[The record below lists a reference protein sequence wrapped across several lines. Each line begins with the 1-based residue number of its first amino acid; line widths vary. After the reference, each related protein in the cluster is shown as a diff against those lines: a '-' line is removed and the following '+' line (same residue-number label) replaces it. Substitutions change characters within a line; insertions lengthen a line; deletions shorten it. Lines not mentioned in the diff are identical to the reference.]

1 MYTNVI
7 YIGGIFMKK
16 KLLSMAIIA
25 LLVSAL
31 AGCGN
36 KNETSGEN
44 VGTVVPDANDNS
56 AVVEQDTDDD
66 NDQNTKNM
74 ISVDNL
80 EKGKFMLTNE
90 NDGVS
95 LVHNNGEYKNDT
107 YYYYKDGTLQNIEV
121 ARTYDSKEAAQKAYD
136 SLKDDEQAKKDYVSI
151 DVQDNTIYMLS
162 NQSAV
167 DELKSLNQQ
176 QLYDKLKSEH
186 PDAITNEN
194 ADQQQNSNEQGQDNE
209 IKNEG

>member
-1 MYTNVI
+1 
-7 YIGGIFMKK
+7 MKK
-16 KLLSMAIIA
+16 KFLSIAIMA

-36 KNETSGEN
+36 KSETSGEN
-44 VGTVVPDANDNS
+44 VGNVVPDANDSS

-66 NDQNTKNM
+66 NDQNTRNM

-90 NDGVS
+90 SDGVS
-95 LVHNNGEYKNDT
+95 LVHNNGEYVVNT
-107 YYYYKDGTLQNIEV
+107 YYYYKDGSLQSIED
-121 ARTYDSKEAAQKAYD
+121 ARSYSDKESAQKAYD
-136 SLKDDEQAKKDYVSI
+136 VLKDDEQIKKSYASVEI
-151 DVQDNTIYMLS
+151 EDNMIYMLF
-162 NQSAV
+162 NQSSV

-194 ADQQQNSNEQGQDNE
+194 TDQSNDSNEQ
-209 IKNEG
+209 KNDSEENK